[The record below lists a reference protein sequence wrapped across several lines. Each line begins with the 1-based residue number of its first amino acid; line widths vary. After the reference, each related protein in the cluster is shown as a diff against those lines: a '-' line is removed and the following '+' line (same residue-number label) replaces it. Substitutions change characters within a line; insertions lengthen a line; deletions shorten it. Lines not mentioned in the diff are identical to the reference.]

1 MAVIEFFLL
10 AKLHRIFRGTGASFA
25 KAQEEFAQGVMT
37 NRTVQTATAN
47 AAQTA
52 AQGAVSGAFN
62 RTPGNRY

>member
-1 MAVIEFFLL
+1 MFPFQI
-10 AKLHRIFRGTGASFA
+10 HRIFRGTGATFA

-52 AQGAVSGAFN
+52 VSSAFTGN
-62 RTPGNRY
+62 ASGNRY